1 MFKFVDDLKSLVKD
15 FIGNLFS
22 VLIVIIVLF
31 AELALIV
38 YLSSKDNY
46 EGIFWCGVSFILG
59 IFVWIF
65 GAKFFPSGNK
75 EKELNQRIKD
85 LENKNRML
93 ADEFDMN
100 RMLDNFLHTINFA
113 ANLELIR
120 VDTAGYIVK
129 EQLIRNVREILDLNQ
144 NYPEPDGLQEK
155 LDLNIPDKIFYVREK
170 QYKQTLG
177 IKLGELSY
185 AEYEDRVYI
194 SGLTFSVLQSY
205 NNLPP
210 NGGVDFCVLEN
221 TNANVL
227 ERRFITSNKY
237 DEFKNEYKNYHNQLF
252 EQEMNEKA
260 NSICEQLT
268 SKMHNMLQSKY
279 TNLEFVTLERKN
291 KLNKLDWKDFSTIG
305 TSSSRVV
312 RIACDIFT
320 GLDMVKK
327 VN

>member
-1 MFKFVDDLKSLVKD
+1 MFKFVDDLKSLIKD

-22 VLIVIIVLF
+22 ILIVIILLF
-31 AELALIV
+31 VELALIV
-38 YLSSKDNY
+38 DLISTKNY
-46 EGIFWCGVSFILG
+46 AGIWGCGVSFIVG

-65 GAKFFPSGNK
+65 GAKFFPSVNK
-75 EKELNQRIKD
+75 EKELNQRIRD
-85 LENKNRML
+85 LENENREL
-93 ADEFDMN
+93 ADELDMN
-100 RMLDNFLHTINFA
+100 GMLDNFLRTIDVG
-113 ANLELIR
+113 ANLELIK

-144 NYPEPDGLQEK
+144 NYPEPADWQER

-170 QYKQTLG
+170 QYRQTFG

-185 AEYEDRVYI
+185 AEDRDNVYI
-194 SGLTFSVLQSY
+194 SGLTFSVLNSS
-205 NNLPP
+205 NMLD
-210 NGGVDFCVLEN
+210 GGVDFCVLEN

-279 TNLEFVTLERKN
+279 TNLRFVTLEN
-291 KLNKLDWKDFSTIG
+291 GNAPGELEWKPFSTIG
-305 TSSSRVV
+305 GSSSRVV

-320 GLDMVKK
+320 GLDMVKN